1 MSVIDTLIFDRTTAD
16 IINDT
21 DKAYFSYLD
30 LNRVET
36 AAAYVAG
43 LCGISLT
50 AKIWTASD
58 IRYQSALDMLLD
70 TLAEIYAYVF
80 TAAPGAAITE
90 LPKVLTLTSIE
101 QANSI
106 ERMLHEAAAALD
118 EVYLVDSDG
127 STYLV
132 DERDNYLVV

>member
-43 LCGISLT
+43 LCGIRVT

-58 IRYQSALDMLLD
+58 IRYQSALDTLLE
-70 TLAEIYAYVF
+70 TLTEIRAYVL
-80 TAAPGAAITE
+80 TAAPGTTITE
-90 LPKVLTLTSIE
+90 LPRVLTLTSIE

-106 ERMLHEAAAALD
+106 ERMLYETAAALD

-127 STYLV
+127 STYLT
-132 DERDNYLVV
+132 DENDSYLVV